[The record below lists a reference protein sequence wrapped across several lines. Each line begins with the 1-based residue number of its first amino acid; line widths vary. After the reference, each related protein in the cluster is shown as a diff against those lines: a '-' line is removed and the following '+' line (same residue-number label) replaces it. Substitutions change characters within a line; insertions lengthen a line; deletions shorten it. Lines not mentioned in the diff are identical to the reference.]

1 MKKFVCVLMIVVC
14 IILCAWL
21 VGAKY
26 TEYKLNRDENNVVL
40 MDGERTQEE
49 REDKQG
55 EIIKSWLKEDLE
67 SRKEIANV
75 SIDSEF
81 YEKSLESEVVEIKV
95 TLQEGYS
102 MNRKLEEEIQSYVLT
117 ATNCK
122 QVIVTVE

>member
-1 MKKFVCVLMIVVC
+1 MKKFMCVLMIVVC

-26 TEYKLNRDENNVVL
+26 TEYKLNQDENNVVL

-49 REDKQG
+49 RKDKQG